1 MCVAVAM
8 VVYIAGLAQDISAE
22 NVRHYPGKVKY
33 QKVEHD
39 ATVFELPYPKD
50 QVEEGMQKLAE
61 KRGVKAREKNGFY
74 EVKNVTILK
83 LNNKVCDMYYKVE
96 RDGKN
101 ASKVYMILAEPGEQL
116 ESRTTSHHG
125 LMATAG
131 GIGVVAAVGSS
142 LSEHDHDVKV
152 KQQETDIK
160 DAERKYNSLLEEQ
173 KRLEK
178 KLSDVQK
185 DLDRNKT
192 DQARL
197 QSELES
203 RKSALDI
210 FRNGKKKE

>member
-1 MCVAVAM
+1 MVLCVTV
-8 VVYIAGLAQDISAE
+8 LAQDISAD

-61 KRGVKAREKNGFY
+61 QRGVKAKEKNGFY

-83 LNNKVCDMYYKVE
+83 LNSKTFDMYYKVE
-96 RDGKN
+96 RDGKS
-101 ASKVYMILAEPGEQL
+101 ASKVYMILAEPGEDL
-116 ESRTTSHHG
+116 GSRTSSHHA
-125 LMATAG
+125 LLAAAG
-131 GIGVVAAVGSS
+131 GLGVVAALGSS
-142 LSEHDHDVKV
+142 LNDHDQGVKV
-152 KQQETDIK
+152 KQQESEIK
-160 DAERKYNSLLEEQ
+160 EAERKYDNLLEEQ

-178 KLSDVQK
+178 KLSDIQK
-185 DLDRNKT
+185 DLEKNKT

-210 FRNGKKKE
+210 FRKGKKKE